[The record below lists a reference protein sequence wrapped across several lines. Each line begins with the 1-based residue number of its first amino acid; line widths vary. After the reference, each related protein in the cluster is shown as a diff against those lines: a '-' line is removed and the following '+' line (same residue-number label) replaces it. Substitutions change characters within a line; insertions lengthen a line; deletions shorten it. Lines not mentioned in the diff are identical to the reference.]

1 MAEGCSG
8 GEIGAVPLVAM
19 EREAVDHQRVA
30 EKIEQLPSMADAVR
44 ASEPEGVLEAAVD
57 RLGVVAAWV
66 EPREVRIRRRVAV
79 PAPFVNFRRLAGR
92 RACGSLGEAT

>member
-19 EREAVDHQRVA
+19 ERDAVDHQRVA

-44 ASEPEGVLEAAVD
+44 ASEPEGVLRP
-57 RLGVVAAWV
+57 RLIDS
-66 EPREVRIRRRVAV
+66 ESLRR
-79 PAPFVNFRRLAGR
+79 G
-92 RACGSLGEAT
+92 